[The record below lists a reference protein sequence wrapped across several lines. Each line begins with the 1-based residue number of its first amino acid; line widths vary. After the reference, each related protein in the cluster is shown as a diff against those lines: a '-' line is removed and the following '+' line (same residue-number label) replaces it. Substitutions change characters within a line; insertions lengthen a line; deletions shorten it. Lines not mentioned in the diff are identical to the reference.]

1 MRVYYITLEGAQAEL
16 FDFDTRRHPAK
27 VRSAT
32 CALGF
37 QIKTVC
43 CSAQDRKSVV

>member
-1 MRVYYITLEGAQAEL
+1 MCMYYISLEGAQAEL
-16 FDFDTRRHPAK
+16 FDFDTRQHPAK

-37 QIKTVC
+37 KIKTVC
-43 CSAQDRKSVV
+43 VVVLT

>member
-1 MRVYYITLEGAQAEL
+1 MRVDYITLEGAQAEL

-37 QIKTVC
+37 QIKTLCAAVLT
-43 CSAQDRKSVV
+43 